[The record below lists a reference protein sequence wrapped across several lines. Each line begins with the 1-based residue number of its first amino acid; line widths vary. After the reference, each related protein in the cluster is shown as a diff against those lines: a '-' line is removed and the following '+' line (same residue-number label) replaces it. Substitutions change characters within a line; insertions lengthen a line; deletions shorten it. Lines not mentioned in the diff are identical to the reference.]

1 MKRAGRGPGFEAP
14 RGESEVAQDYRESA
28 SPRWRLT
35 RWLVDPGRNV
45 PEPIRASLFNSLYG
59 SLPIFLGGITN
70 TLLVSSVIAARNPTP
85 LFLFWAGAEV
95 LLAALRLPVLIAGQR
110 AIREGRRGPDDLY
123 ILLALLW
130 ASLVGFGAFICLT
143 SGDWIAATL
152 ACLSGGAM
160 VGGICFRNFAAP
172 RMAALMILL
181 SLGPCLAGAILSG
194 EPLLLATAIQI
205 PIYLFAM
212 GGAAFRMNRVMIA
225 RMQAAMAM
233 DHRARH
239 DDLTGLLNRAGLAAE
254 LEQAADGELAYY
266 FLDLDGFK
274 RVNDTLGHAA
284 GDRLLVEIAGRMRR
298 AADADDI
305 LVRLG
310 GDEFL
315 VIAPCR
321 DRADACARAEAL
333 IETLTDAPYLLDG
346 EGIEIGVS
354 IGVALS
360 REHGRAFAA
369 LIEAADQALYR
380 AKASGRCRWSI
391 ATRTPQLAV
400 HRRAPEAAEVP
411 VAAAG

>member
-1 MKRAGRGPGFEAP
+1 MSEALSTV
-14 RGESEVAQDYRESA
+14 RL
-28 SPRWRLT
+28 PRWSLT
-35 RWLVDPGRNV
+35 RWLVDPGKDV
-45 PEPIRASLFNSLYG
+45 PEAIRLSLFNGLYG
-59 SLPIFLGGITN
+59 SLPIFLGGILN
-70 TLLVSSVIAARNPTP
+70 TLLVSSAIAARNPTP
-85 LFLFWAGAEV
+85 LFLFWAGAEL
-95 LLAALRLPVLIAGQR
+95 LLATVRLPVLIAGQR

-143 SGDWIAATL
+143 SGDWVAATL

-160 VGGICFRNFAAP
+160 IGGICFRNFAAP
-172 RMAALMILL
+172 RLAGLMILL

-212 GGAAFRMNRVMIA
+212 TGAAFRMNRVMIA
-225 RMQAAMAM
+225 RMQAEMAM

-239 DDLTGLLNRAGLAAE
+239 DDLTGLLNRSGLAAE
-254 LEQAADGELAYY
+254 LERAPDEEVAYY

-284 GDRLLVEIAGRMRR
+284 GDRLLAEIAARLRR
-298 AADADDI
+298 VARERDI
-305 LVRLG
+305 LVRIG

-315 VIAPCR
+315 MISPCAE
-321 DRADACARAEAL
+321 RAAACALAEDLIGAL
-333 IETLTDAPYLLDG
+333 ADAPYLIAGQGVD
-346 EGIEIGVS
+346 IGVS

-360 REHGRAFAA
+360 REHGRDFAT

-380 AKASGRCRWSI
+380 AKAAGRCRWSI
-391 ATRTPQLAV
+391 ATRTPRLAV
-400 HRRAPEAAEVP
+400 HRREPEPAEIP
-411 VAAAG
+411 LAAAG